1 MKLAMIGVG
10 YVGLVAGTCFAESG
24 NDVTC
29 VDIDEKKIEMLKA
42 GKVPIYEPG
51 LEEMVR
57 RNFEDQ
63 RLSFTTDLPSAVKNS
78 QIIFIAVGTPQGP
91 TGHANLEYVEAT
103 ARGIARAMNS
113 FKIIVTKST
122 VPVGTADRIQQWIA
136 EETQQPF
143 AVASNPEFM
152 KEGAAV
158 EDFMKPDRVVLGG
171 DNA

>member
-1 MKLAMIGVG
+1 MKFAMVGTG

-57 RNFEDQ
+57 RNVEDQ
-63 RLSFTTDLPSAVKNS
+63 RLSFTTDLPSAVKNA

-91 TGHANLEYVEAT
+91 TGHANLEYVGRRLGASPERWT
-103 ARGIARAMNS
+103 RSKSSSRKARCRWARPIGSNNGLPKKRS
-113 FKIIVTKST
+113 SLLRWR
-122 VPVGTADRIQQWIA
+122 RI
-136 EETQQPF
+136 P
-143 AVASNPEFM
+143 S
-152 KEGAAV
+152 
-158 EDFMKPDRVVLGG
+158 L
-171 DNA
+171 

>member
-51 LEEMVR
+51 LEEMVL

-78 QIIFIAVGTPQGP
+78 QIIFIAVGP
-91 TGHANLEYVEAT
+91 
-103 ARGIARAMNS
+103 
-113 FKIIVTKST
+113 
-122 VPVGTADRIQQWIA
+122 
-136 EETQQPF
+136 
-143 AVASNPEFM
+143 
-152 KEGAAV
+152 
-158 EDFMKPDRVVLGG
+158 
-171 DNA
+171 

>member
-1 MKLAMIGVG
+1 MKLAMVGAG

-63 RLSFTTDLPSAVKNS
+63 RLSFTTDLPSAV
-78 QIIFIAVGTPQGP
+78 
-91 TGHANLEYVEAT
+91 
-103 ARGIARAMNS
+103 
-113 FKIIVTKST
+113 
-122 VPVGTADRIQQWIA
+122 
-136 EETQQPF
+136 
-143 AVASNPEFM
+143 
-152 KEGAAV
+152 
-158 EDFMKPDRVVLGG
+158 
-171 DNA
+171 